1 MDLFFNELSLSVAPD
16 RFAARTRFQALGELL
31 SKSAASH
38 GLGEIKVA
46 SQFFSHTFASDYTF
60 YQWTD
65 DKEVDQDFRTLLKS
79 RITTTPVIDDMLLE
93 KEHTASSL
101 FQCLHEGTIA
111 LGLGAASPYFFDSI
125 AISMHHNVYDW
136 NRTFVETTVQILET
150 EAINEQACS
159 VRHALGHPHFEIH
172 DEWIKTKL
180 RPSVPNGKVLWLKR
194 GNLYPNLIFCAQVQ
208 SQLAKYSGKQPE
220 FIQLQKRLEEL
231 EAYAAQRTAGHFDP
245 DELPSKVSPESATR
259 GEAFAN
265 ELTQQC
271 SDGVTRFFDWHSRF
285 TPGAGRIHFYP
296 LEDSQSII
304 IGSIANQNTIK

>member
-1 MDLFFNELSLSVAPD
+1 MDLFFNELSLSIATD

-31 SKSAASH
+31 SKSAASR
-38 GLGEIKVA
+38 GLGEIKVT

-79 RITTTPVIDDMLLE
+79 RITTTPVIDDMLSE
-93 KEHTASSL
+93 KERTASSL

-125 AISMHHNVYDW
+125 AISMHNNVYDW
-136 NRTFVETTVQILET
+136 NLAFVETTVQILET
-150 EAINEQACS
+150 ETINEQACS
-159 VRHALGHPHFEIH
+159 VRHALVHPHFEVH

-194 GNLYPNLIFCAQVQ
+194 GILYPNLIFCAQVQ
-208 SQLAKYSGKQPE
+208 SQLAKFSGKQPE
-220 FIQLQKRLEEL
+220 FIQLQKRLDEL
-231 EAYAAQRTAGHFDP
+231 EDYATQREAGHFDP

-259 GEAFAN
+259 SETFAN

-271 SDGVTRFFDWHSRF
+271 PDGLVRFFDWHSRF

-296 LEDSQSII
+296 LEESKAII

>member
-16 RFAARTRFQALGELL
+16 RFAARTRFQVLGELL

-60 YQWTD
+60 YQWTN

-93 KEHTASSL
+93 KENTASSL

-136 NRTFVETTVQILET
+136 NRTFVETIVQILET
-150 EAINEQACS
+150 ETINEQACS
-159 VRHALGHPHFEIH
+159 VRHALVHPHFEIH

-194 GNLYPNLIFCAQVQ
+194 GILYPNLIFCAQVQ
-208 SQLAKYSGKQPE
+208 SQLAKYSGNQPE

-231 EAYAAQRTAGHFDP
+231 EIYAAQREAGHFEP
-245 DELPSKVSPESATR
+245 DELPGKVTPESESR
-259 GEAFAN
+259 KKEFAN
-265 ELTQQC
+265 ELTQEC
-271 SDGVTRFFDWHSRF
+271 PDGETRLFSWHSRF

-296 LEDSQSII
+296 LEESKAII